1 MQQYSRGPLT
11 FDVDDSGP
19 ADGPVMVLLHGF
31 PENRTSWWGVTP
43 HLVDAGFRVL
53 APDQRGYS
61 PGARPPR
68 RRDYVLSEL
77 VDDVIALI
85 DAAGAERVHV
95 VGHDWGGAVAWGL
108 AQMRPE
114 RLLSMTSLTTPHP
127 SALTRSLLTSTQALR
142 SYYMALM
149 QLPGLPELAISA
161 RGGANFKRGLIDSGL
176 APDAAERYAA
186 PMRDK
191 SAARGGVNWYRGLP
205 LSRVKAERIREVP
218 VLYVYATKDRV
229 LGRAAADLTGNY
241 VDGPYR
247 YEVVE
252 GASHWLPE
260 EAPETVAKLLIEHA
274 QTRN

>member
-1 MQQYSRGPLT
+1 
-11 FDVDDSGP
+11 
-19 ADGPVMVLLHGF
+19 
-31 PENRTSWWGVTP
+31 
-43 HLVDAGFRVL
+43 
-53 APDQRGYS
+53 
-61 PGARPPR
+61 
-68 RRDYVLSEL
+68 

-218 VLYVYATKDRV
+218 VLYVYATKDRF

-247 YEVVE
+247 YEVLE
-252 GASHWLPE
+252 GYSHWLPE
-260 EAPETVAKLLIEHA
+260 EAPELVAKFLIEHA
-274 QTRN
+274 STHATE